1 MVGTGASR
9 CTWVLMTF
17 ETVRYNYRLRPS
29 RTARRHLCEEGDRAR
44 WVWNQCVRRSSE
56 MYEHEGVTIS
66 AGDLDGELTDWRN
79 TDAGWSE
86 WLAAGSS
93 VVQQQ
98 AIRDFCAARSKAL
111 KDFATGVA
119 RSKRRGLPRFH
130 SRHQSQPSVNYTR
143 RGFNLSPE
151 GRLVVAGGVSIPVVW
166 SRDLPEAPTS
176 VRVYRDAS
184 GHWWAS
190 FVTRRT
196 IEAAP
201 PVGRAIGIDWGVE
214 TTATTTDPVFDQPHA
229 NHGAR
234 LAKKLASAQRK
245 MARRRRP
252 RNQPPSKGYVAAR
265 EEAARVYQQM
275 VWRRRDDAH
284 KWAKQVVDHHDQIA
298 VEDFHPPFLAKTTMA
313 KKAADAAI
321 GDTKRILVERGRRYG
336 RQVVLVPPAYTT
348 MDCAVCGA
356 RAKHRLPLSQRTFCC
371 DTCGHTAGR
380 DRNAATV
387 MVVRAGFV
395 PASADGVRPTTTHT
409 TVSVGVPEAQAP
421 GHRQPELGIPRL

>member
-1 MVGTGASR
+1 M
-9 CTWVLMTF
+9 LMTF

-29 RTARRHLCEEGDRAR
+29 KTARRHLCEEGDRAR

-79 TDAGWSE
+79 TDAGWSA

-111 KDFATGVA
+111 KDSATGVA

-190 FVTRRT
+190 FVTRRSIDT
-196 IEAAP
+196 AT
-201 PVGRAIGIDWGVE
+201 PVGRAIGIDWGVK
-214 TTATTTDPVFDQPHA
+214 TTATTTDPAFDQPHS

-252 RNQPPSKGYVAAR
+252 RNQPLSKGYVAAR
-265 EEAARVYQQM
+265 EEAARIYQQM

-284 KWAKQVVDHHDQIA
+284 KWAKQVVDQHDQIA
-298 VEDFHPPFLAKTTMA
+298 VEDFRPAFLAKSTMS
-313 KKAADAAI
+313 KTAADAAI
-321 GDTKRILVERGRRYG
+321 GDTKRILVERARRHG
-336 RQVVLVPPAYTT
+336 RQVVLVNPAYTT
-348 MDCAVCGA
+348 MDCGSCGA

-387 MVVRAGFV
+387 MVARAGFV
-395 PASADGVRPTTTHT
+395 PASADGVSPASTSTPVPVEHREPRPPDTGNP
-409 TVSVGVPEAQAP
+409 S
-421 GHRQPELGIPRL
+421 